1 MQPLAPID
9 YLIPCLAAIAGGA
22 INSLAGGG
30 TLLTFPALYAVL
42 GATPQASVIA
52 NATST
57 LALVPGSAAGMVGY
71 WRELRPVRRWAWL
84 LLGPSLVG
92 GCLGALLVTQL
103 DPRIFRALVPWL
115 ILTAALLFALQ
126 PTLSRFFGI
135 GHDDRIVTLP
145 RAAGVAFFQL
155 LIAIYGGY
163 FGAGIGILML
173 SGLAL
178 MGLSDIHAM
187 NGLKTLLAVAI
198 NGISVLIFVAS
209 GVVHW
214 PLALSMAVAS
224 IIGGYAGARLAVRL
238 NRRLVRHLVVA
249 IGFGLASYYF
259 WKQATATPTPADAP
273 PPAAPIGV
281 APPASPH
288 P

>member
-1 MQPLAPID
+1 MPTIEPFD
-9 YLIPCLAAIAGGA
+9 YLLPCLAAIAGGA
-22 INSLAGGG
+22 INSIAGGG
-30 TLLTFPALYAVL
+30 TLLTFPALFAVL
-42 GATPQASVIA
+42 GSTAQASVIA

-57 LALVPGSAAGMVGY
+57 VALVPGSAAGMFGY

-92 GCLGALLVTQL
+92 GCIGSLLLTQL
-103 DPRIFRALVPWL
+103 DPSIFRSLIPWL

-126 PTLSRFFGI
+126 PTLSRWFGI
-135 GHDDRIVTLP
+135 GHDDRIVTVG
-145 RAAGVAFFQL
+145 RAAGVAFFQF
-155 LIAIYGGY
+155 LISIYGGY

-198 NGISVLIFVAS
+198 NGVSLAVFVLS

-214 PLALSMAVAS
+214 PLAISMAVAS
-224 IIGGYAGARLAVRL
+224 IVGGYAGARIAVRL
-238 NRRLVRHLVVA
+238 DRRLVRHMVVA
-249 IGFGLASYYF
+249 IGFGLGAYYL
-259 WKQATATPTPADAP
+259 WQQVDNGTRDEPLPSGGAISIESEIHSDL
-273 PPAAPIGV
+273 
-281 APPASPH
+281 
-288 P
+288 